1 MPADLS
7 SVRGATRLTFDSV
20 EGIVNVVE
28 QMHET
33 IARRPLPFAPR
44 PENDSR
50 AHGLIASS
58 IYSLVRGVNA
68 TLREGVDLSIKHW
81 PKQADTRNR
90 PPQEAAWIA
99 AVNGVCGDHLEAT
112 GNTLAIDMHFSTP
125 ATRLDFDAE
134 AIAAA
139 LPDASPHVVVF
150 VHGLCMSPSGWR
162 RRGAESIGDTLRETR
177 GMTPVYLGYNT
188 GRHIST
194 NGREL
199 SEQLARLCDAWPVPI
214 ESLSLVGHSM
224 GGLVIRSA
232 CWYGEED
239 GAPWLASLRRVACL
253 GTPHH
258 GAPLEKAGSLFDR
271 AMQAIQYVDPL
282 LVSKH
287 RSVGIKDLR
296 HGNLLDEDWAQAGD
310 GDDEVPLNDTRRPVP
325 LLEDVDYYF
334 AAASIGSDDRDLR
347 GHLLGDFLVR
357 LGSATGAHRDGA
369 RSLPIPAENCH
380 IFHEMGH
387 LDLLSDPRAH
397 AQIVDWFGA
406 RRALAGNL
414 PRARGNA

>member
-33 IARRPLPFAPR
+33 IARRPLPLSPR
-44 PENDSR
+44 PEGGSR

-58 IYSLVRGVNA
+58 IYSVIRGVNA
-68 TLREGVDLSIKHW
+68 TLREGVDLSMKLW
-81 PKQADTRNR
+81 PQQADKPNR
-90 PPQEAAWIA
+90 SSQEGAWVS
-99 AVNGVCGDHLEAT
+99 AVNGVCGDHLEST
-112 GNTLAIDMHFSTP
+112 GNALAIDMHFSTP
-125 ATRLDFDAE
+125 EAILDLD

-139 LPDASPHVVVF
+139 IPDASPHLVVF
-150 VHGLCMSPSGWR
+150 VHGLCLSPFGWR
-162 RRGAESIGDTLRETR
+162 RRGARSVGDTLHAMR

-199 SEQLARLCDAWPVPI
+199 SEQLSRLCEAWPLPV

-232 CWYGEED
+232 CWYGEAD
-239 GAPWLASLRRVACL
+239 GAPWIAPLRRVACL

-258 GAPLEKAGSLFDR
+258 GAALEKAGSIFDR
-271 AMQAIQYVDPL
+271 AMQAVQYVDPL
-282 LVSKH
+282 QLGKH

-296 HGNLLDEDWAQAGD
+296 HGNLLDEDWEQAGE
-310 GDDEVPLNDTRRPVP
+310 GDDEVPRQDTRRPVP
-325 LLEDVDYYF
+325 LR
-334 AAASIGSDDRDLR
+334 STR
-347 GHLLGDFLVR
+347 GHDNAR
-357 LGSATGAHRDGA
+357 CAT
-369 RSLPIPAENCH
+369 
-380 IFHEMGH
+380 
-387 LDLLSDPRAH
+387 
-397 AQIVDWFGA
+397 
-406 RRALAGNL
+406 
-414 PRARGNA
+414 NA

>member
-7 SVRGATRLTFDSV
+7 SVRGATRLTFDSG

-33 IARRPLPFAPR
+33 IARRPLPLSPR
-44 PENDSR
+44 PKGRTR

-58 IYSLVRGVNA
+58 IYSVIRGVNA
-68 TLREGVDLSIKHW
+68 TLREGVDLSMKLW
-81 PKQADTRNR
+81 PQQADKRNR
-90 PPQEAAWIA
+90 SPQEGAWIS
-99 AVNGVCGDHLEAT
+99 AVNGVCGDHLEST
-112 GNTLAIDMHFSTP
+112 GNALAIDMHFSTP
-125 ATRLDFDAE
+125 EAILDPD

-139 LPDASPHVVVF
+139 IPDASPHLVVF
-150 VHGLCMSPSGWR
+150 VHGLCLSPFSWR
-162 RRGAESIGDTLRETR
+162 RRGARSVGDTLHAMR

-199 SEQLARLCDAWPVPI
+199 SEQLSSLCEAWPVPV

-232 CWYGEED
+232 CWYGEAD
-239 GAPWLASLRRVACL
+239 DAPWLAPLRRVACL

-258 GAPLEKAGSLFDR
+258 GAALETAGSLFDR
-271 AMQAIQYVDPL
+271 AMQAVQYVDPL
-282 LVSKH
+282 QLGKH

-296 HGNLLDEDWAQAGD
+296 HGNLLDEDWEQGGE
-310 GDDEVPLNDTRRPVP
+310 GDDEVPRHDTRRPVP
-325 LLEDVDYYF
+325 LLEDVDHYF
-334 AAASIGSDDRDLR
+334 VAASIGRDARDLK

-357 LGSATGAHRDGA
+357 LGSAVGAHRDGS
-369 RSLPIPAENCH
+369 RRLPIPDEHCRV
-380 IFHEMGH
+380 FHEMSH
-387 LDLLSDPRAH
+387 MDLLSDPRVH
-397 AQIVDWFGA
+397 EQIADWFGA
-406 RRALAGNL
+406 
-414 PRARGNA
+414 

>member
-1 MPADLS
+1 MPGNLN

-33 IARRPLPFAPR
+33 IARRPLPLARR
-44 PENDSR
+44 PEGRTR

-58 IYSLVRGVNA
+58 VYSLIRGVNA
-68 TLREGVDLSIKHW
+68 TLREGVDLTMKLW
-81 PKQADTRNR
+81 PESAHARSQS
-90 PPQEAAWIA
+90 PQETAWIA

-112 GNTLAIDMHFSTP
+112 RNTLAIDMHFSTP
-125 ATRLDFDAE
+125 EATLELDAE

-139 LPDASPHVVVF
+139 LPDASPHVVVL
-150 VHGLCMSPSGWR
+150 VHGLCLSPFSWR
-162 RRGAESIGDTLRETR
+162 PGGVESIGDTLRKAR
-177 GMTPVYLGYNT
+177 DMTPVYLGYNT

-199 SEQLARLCDAWPVPI
+199 AGKITRLCEAWPVPV

-232 CWYGEED
+232 CWYGEAA
-239 GAPWLASLRRVACL
+239 GAPWLEGLRRIACL

-271 AMQAIQYVDPL
+271 SMQAIQYVDPL
-282 LVSKH
+282 LLGKH

-296 HGNLLDEDWAQAGD
+296 HGNLLDEDWAQAGE
-310 GDDEVPLNDTRRPVP
+310 GDDEVPRRDTRRPVP

-334 AAASIGSDDRDLR
+334 VAASIGRDDRDLR
-347 GHLLGDFLVR
+347 SHLLGDFLVR
-357 LGSATGAHRDGA
+357 H
-369 RSLPIPAENCH
+369 
-380 IFHEMGH
+380 
-387 LDLLSDPRAH
+387 
-397 AQIVDWFGA
+397 
-406 RRALAGNL
+406 RRA
-414 PRARGNA
+414 P